1 MIPSGAEPR
10 QFAALPFT
18 YDEGAQLYVLLIT
31 SRRTGRWVLPKGWS
45 EGEESGPQTAA
56 REAAEEAGVVGQIT
70 PTDALGSY
78 PYRKAMRDGGSLAC
92 RVIVFG
98 LKVEGF
104 QPNFREKGKRALRWC
119 SPAYGAELVHEPE
132 LASLLRRL
140 SSAGAAALA
149 NPS

>member
-1 MIPSGAEPR
+1 M
-10 QFAALPFT
+10 
-18 YDEGAQLYVLLIT
+18 
-31 SRRTGRWVLPKGWS
+31 LPKGWS

-56 REAAEEAGVVGQIT
+56 REAAEEAGVVGQMT
-70 PTDALGSY
+70 PTDALGSH

-92 RVIVFG
+92 RVIIFG

-104 QPNFREKGKRALRWC
+104 QANFREKGKRVLRWC

-132 LASLLRRL
+132 LAALLRRL
-140 SSAGAAALA
+140 SSAGAPALA

>member
-18 YDEGAQLYVLLIT
+18 YDEGEQLYVLLIT
-31 SRRTGRWVLPKGWS
+31 SRGTGRWVLPKGWS

-78 PYRKAMRDGGSLAC
+78 PYQKSDAGRRIANLSCDRLRPQGRGVPGQLPRKRQAGPTLVLA
-92 RVIVFG
+92 R
-98 LKVEGF
+98 
-104 QPNFREKGKRALRWC
+104 LRC
-119 SPAYGAELVHEPE
+119 
-132 LASLLRRL
+132 
-140 SSAGAAALA
+140 
-149 NPS
+149 